1 MASHDLQEPLRK
13 LSSFGEKLQESARA
27 VLSEEHQN
35 FLNRM
40 LKATEN
46 MKHLIDSLLNFSLI
60 TQTDKKFEKVDLD
73 HILKQ
78 VASEQELK
86 IEETRASIQISS
98 LPVIEAVSA
107 QMKQLFNNLLHNA
120 LKFSSKGQQPVIT
133 ISCQDLY
140 PEEKE
145 IQGLSPDINYYKFI
159 VTDNG
164 IGFEPKETEQIFNI
178 FKRLHAKYEYS
189 GSGIGL
195 AICRKIVD
203 YHHGIIYAEGI
214 PGKGASFIIILPE
227 TQLTHKHP
235 NEQ

>member
-1 MASHDLQEPLRK
+1 LRK
-13 LSSFGEKLQESARA
+13 LSSFGEKLQDSARN
-27 VLSEEHQN
+27 VLTDENQN
-35 FLNRM
+35 YLNRM

-60 TQTDKKFEKVDLD
+60 TQTEKKFEKVDLAL
-73 HILKQ
+73 ILRQ
-78 VASEQELK
+78 VVNEQELK
-86 IEETRASIQISS
+86 IEETQALITISP
-98 LPVIEAVSA
+98 LPAIEAVNS

-120 LKFSSKGQQPVIT
+120 LKFSSKGQQPKIK

-145 IQGLSPDINYYKFI
+145 VQGLSHDINYYKI
-159 VTDNG
+159 IITDNG
-164 IGFEPKETEQIFNI
+164 IGFEAKETEQIFKI

-214 PGKGASFIIILPE
+214 PGKGASFIIVLPE
-227 TQLTHKHP
+227 TQPTQEHT